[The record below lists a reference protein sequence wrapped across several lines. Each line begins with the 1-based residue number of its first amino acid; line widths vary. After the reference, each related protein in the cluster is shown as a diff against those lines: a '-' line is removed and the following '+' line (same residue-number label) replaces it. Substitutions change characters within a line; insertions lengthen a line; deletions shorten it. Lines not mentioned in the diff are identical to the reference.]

1 MMNTIY
7 LIDDDRDIL
16 KSIGLFLQDEGYQIK
31 SFERV
36 ADFKASLPLDASAII
51 LTDMQMSDAT
61 GLDLQHYL
69 LDENIDVPILFM
81 SGNSLP
87 EQIIKALKQ
96 GANDFL
102 LKPVMPVQLLT
113 SISSAFDAL
122 NQRQLSIKDL
132 SSATERLTPKER
144 EVAFYIKQGFSNKS
158 IANTM
163 NLKADTIK
171 KRRAQIYAK
180 FNCTSFPEFLKIFTS

>member
-1 MMNTIY
+1 MNTIY

-87 EQIIKALKQ
+87 EQIITALKQ

>member
-132 SSATERLTPKER
+132 SSSTERLTPKER

>member
-87 EQIIKALKQ
+87 EQIITALKQ

-132 SSATERLTPKER
+132 SSSTERLTPKER

>member
-87 EQIIKALKQ
+87 EQIIAALKQ

>member
-87 EQIIKALKQ
+87 EQIITALKQ

>member
-81 SGNSLP
+81 SGTSLP
-87 EQIIKALKQ
+87 EQIITALKQ

-132 SSATERLTPKER
+132 SSSTERLTPKER